1 MSYGTTRVGF
11 LPEDNKN
18 PSGEGQ
24 YQQGLQLYR
33 EEAGWPNIKCANSIG
48 IYIMCT

>member
-11 LPEDNKN
+11 LPQDKKN
-18 PSGEGQ
+18 QSGEGQ

-33 EEAGWPNIKCANSIG
+33 EEGRLTQH
-48 IYIMCT
+48 IMCT